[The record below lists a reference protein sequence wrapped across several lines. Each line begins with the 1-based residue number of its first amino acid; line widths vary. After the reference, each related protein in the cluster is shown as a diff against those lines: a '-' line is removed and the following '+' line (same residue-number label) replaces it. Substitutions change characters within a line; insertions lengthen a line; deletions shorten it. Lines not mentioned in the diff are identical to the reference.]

1 MPISQKIDEV
11 RIFIVIIKYVLFRI
25 INLLNKDLNNIEN
38 QITKLSNL
46 STHKVLREVKTGP
59 RNDL

>member
-1 MPISQKIDEV
+1 
-11 RIFIVIIKYVLFRI
+11 VIIKYVLFRI

-46 STHKVLREVKTGP
+46 STHKVLREAKTGP